1 MSKTVKAEQWGSKL
15 GVVLAVAG
23 SAVGFGNFL
32 RFPGLAAQHGG
43 GAFMVAYFCS
53 LLLLGIPLCWIEWS
67 LGRKAGSMGGHSVVS
82 AYQMLTKSSLWKY
95 AGILSLLT
103 PLTLAMY
110 YFYIEGWTLG
120 YAYHM
125 LIGDLNFQ
133 KPEDF
138 SNFFTQFAGLDS
150 NGAAF
155 DLNNTKVIIFFAIA
169 ILMNCILLFRGVSKG
184 IEWFCKWSMPILI
197 AVAVLIMIRVLTLG
211 TPDLEHANRNVNE
224 GLGYMWNPDKIVLQ
238 VEGKTVDMIPA
249 SYDNEQTAAF
259 IQSVQAEYPDK
270 ELRIVHIGFISGL
283 LNPDVWIAAAGQI
296 FFSLSVGFGT
306 VMTYTSYVRR
316 DEDIALSSLAAN
328 GSNELIE
335 VGIAGM
341 MIVPAAVSFLG
352 VAAAAGAGTFG
363 LGFNVLPQVFAAM
376 PAGQFFGIL
385 FFGLLFIAA
394 VTSSIS
400 LMQPSIA
407 FLEEFW
413 NLSRKQSL
421 VITTTL
427 LTVGSLIVAWF
438 TGDGLVALDT
448 LDFFY
453 GTLSL
458 YVSCSIMLIVF
469 TRIWGTDNAMEEL
482 DRGALL
488 RVPRFMKFI
497 MNWVTP
503 SILFLI
509 FASWLYKNIFV
520 EASPQIQRVIDMNI
534 GAIIPLLWTLIVFTF
549 FTFVTYTSRHYRHN
563 KLVEEMSDE
572 DINNRPSVS

>member
-1 MSKTVKAEQWGSKL
+1 
-15 GVVLAVAG
+15 
-23 SAVGFGNFL
+23 
-32 RFPGLAAQHGG
+32 
-43 GAFMVAYFCS
+43 MVAYFCS

-67 LGRKAGSMGGHSVVS
+67 LGRKAGALGSHSVVA
-82 AYQMLTKSSLWKY
+82 AYKVIAKSSLWKY

-120 YAYHM
+120 YAYHT
-125 LIGDLNFQ
+125 LIGDLNFS
-133 KPEDF
+133 KPDEF
-138 SNFFTQFAGLDS
+138 GAFFTQFAGLDA

-155 DLNNTKVIIFFAIA
+155 KLGETKVLVFFFIA
-169 ILMNCILLFRGVSKG
+169 ILLNCLLLYRGVSKG

-197 AVAVLIMIRVLTLG
+197 GIAVLIMIRVLTLG
-211 TPDLEHANRNVNE
+211 TPDADHPNRNVNE
-224 GLGYMWNPDKIVLQ
+224 GLGFMWNPDKVVLQ
-238 VEGKTVDMIPA
+238 VDGQTVDMVPA
-249 SYDNEQTAAF
+249 DYSPEQEAAL
-259 IQSVQAEYPDK
+259 IASVQAEHPDK
-270 ELRIVHIGFISGL
+270 QIKVTNIGFITGL

-306 VMTYTSYVRR
+306 VMTYTSYIRR
-316 DEDIALSSLAAN
+316 NEDIALSSLAAN
-328 GSNELIE
+328 ASNEVIE

-363 LGFNVLPQVFAAM
+363 LGFNVLPQVFASM
-376 PAGQFFGIL
+376 PGGQIFGVL

-413 NLSRKQSL
+413 NLTRKQSI

-427 LTVGSLIVAWF
+427 LVVGSLIVSWF

-458 YVSCSIMLIVF
+458 YVSCTIMLIVF
-469 TRIWGTDNAMEEL
+469 TRIWGTDKAMEEL

-503 SILFLI
+503 LILVLI
-509 FASWLYKNIFV
+509 FGSWLYKNIFV
-520 EASPQIQRVIDMNI
+520 ETSLQIQRVIDLNI
-534 GAIIPLLWTLIVFTF
+534 GAITPLLWTGIVFLF
-549 FTFVTYTSRHYRHN
+549 FAFVTFTSRHYKHN
-563 KLVEEMSDE
+563 QTVEEMNDDE
-572 DINNRPSVS
+572 SNQRPPVS

>member
-1 MSKTVKAEQWGSKL
+1 MKVEQWSSKL

-67 LGRKAGSMGGHSVVS
+67 LGRKAGSMGGHSVVA
-82 AYQMLTKSSLWKY
+82 AYQLLTNSPIWKY

-120 YAYHM
+120 YTYHM
-125 LIGDLNFQ
+125 VMGDLNLSSTEQFG
-133 KPEDF
+133 D
-138 SNFFTQFAGLDS
+138 FFTQFAGLEA

-155 DLNNTKVIIFFAIA
+155 DLSKTNVLIFFGIA
-169 ILMNCILLFRGVSKG
+169 ILLNCILLYRGVSKG

-197 AVAVLIMIRVLTLG
+197 AIAVLIMIRVLTLG
-211 TPDLEHANRNVNE
+211 TPDAAHPTRNVSE
-224 GLGYMWNPDKIVLQ
+224 GLGYMWNPDKVVLQ
-238 VEGKTVDMIPA
+238 IDGKIVDMVPCDYSA
-249 SYDNEQTAAF
+249 EQEAAL
-259 IQSVQAEYPDK
+259 IQSVQAEHPDK
-270 ELRIVHIGFISGL
+270 QIRRVNIGFISGL

-306 VMTYTSYVRR
+306 VMTYTSYIRR
-316 DEDIALSSLAAN
+316 NEDIALSSLAAN
-328 GSNELIE
+328 ASNEVIE

-363 LGFNVLPQVFAAM
+363 LGFNVLPQVFASM
-376 PAGQFFGIL
+376 PAGQVFGTL
-385 FFGLLFIAA
+385 FFGLLSIAA

-400 LMQPSIA
+400 LMQPSVA

-413 NLSRKQSL
+413 ALSRKQSI
-421 VITTTL
+421 VITTL
-427 LTVGSLIVAWF
+427 LLLGGTLIVAWF
-438 TGDGLVALDT
+438 TGDGLIALDT

-458 YVSCSIMLIVF
+458 YISCTIMLIVF
-469 TRIWGTDNAMEEL
+469 TRIWGTDKAMAEL
-482 DRGALL
+482 NRGALI
-488 RVPRFMKFI
+488 RVPQCMKFI

-503 SILFLI
+503 SILVLI
-509 FASWLYKNIFV
+509 FCSWLYKNIFI
-520 EASPQIQRVIDMNI
+520 ETSLQIQRIIDLNI
-534 GAIIPLLWTLIVFTF
+534 GAITPLLWTAIVFTF
-549 FTFVTYTSRHYRHN
+549 FFFVTFTSRHYKAHAR
-563 KLVEEMSDE
+563 VEEMDDE
-572 DINNRPSVS
+572 ESNKRPTVS